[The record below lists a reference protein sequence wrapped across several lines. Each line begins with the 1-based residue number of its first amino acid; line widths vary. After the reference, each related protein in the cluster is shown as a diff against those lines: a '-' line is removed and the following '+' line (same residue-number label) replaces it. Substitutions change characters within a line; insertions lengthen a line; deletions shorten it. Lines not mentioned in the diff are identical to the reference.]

1 MSASPVSESSVLLV
15 AEAPG
20 ASASLAFAVR
30 ARGAARFKLLVP
42 AVAHG
47 LHRLVDPEDQ
57 CCAEAERTIEILRP
71 QLEAA
76 ARQPVPAMI
85 GSHEPLAAIEDALN
99 SEHFDE
105 VVLAGRSGRLAR
117 RVRLDLASKVRAL
130 GVRVTGGS

>member
-1 MSASPVSESSVLLV
+1 MSTSPGSESSVLLV
-15 AEAPG
+15 AAAPG
-20 ASASLAFAVR
+20 ASGSLAAAVQ

-47 LHRLVDPEDQ
+47 LHRVVDPEDQ
-57 CCAEAERTIEILRP
+57 CCAEAQRTIDILRP
-71 QLEAA
+71 ELEAA

-105 VVLAGRSGRLAR
+105 VILTGRSSRLAR
-117 RVRLDLASKVRAL
+117 RVGLDLASKVRAL
-130 GVRVTGGS
+130 GVRVSDSV

>member
-1 MSASPVSESSVLLV
+1 MSASRASESSVLLV

-20 ASASLAFAVR
+20 ASASLASAVR

-57 CCAEAERTIEILRP
+57 CCAEAERTIDILRP

-117 RVRLDLASKVRAL
+117 GVRMDLASKVRGL
-130 GVRVTGGS
+130 GVRVTGAS